1 VQTHFGEWLPTCLQ
15 YLDDG
20 EARLY
25 MGDDTLAIFEQQNTL
40 LMIVNESDV

>member
-1 VQTHFGEWLPTCLQ
+1 LK

-20 EARLY
+20 KARLH
-25 MGDDTLAIFEQQNTL
+25 MGDSTLVIFEQQNTL